1 MFSSAFS
8 SYRSLLTP
16 STPTAFFRFCFRCS
30 DISVSSFT
38 LCIRFSTRGYFADCS
53 LIPSAFVAMLFF
65 LPLVCFLFPLWERLF
80 ADPFAPPAFTGFFTT
95 MSQSDFW
102 QAFGV
107 SPFTRL
113 QFPLPC
119 FRSLPDLPSIQILL
133 CALATLSDPDGT
145 YGTLAYRLPYC
156 CLRPKEKYRLPLFHL
171 RGCIASRFRIA
182 ALALHCLRL
191 NLTSR
196 LRLQGCVPT
205 AC

>member
-1 MFSSAFS
+1 
-8 SYRSLLTP
+8 
-16 STPTAFFRFCFRCS
+16 
-30 DISVSSFT
+30 
-38 LCIRFSTRGYFADCS
+38 
-53 LIPSAFVAMLFF
+53 MLF
-65 LPLVCFLFPLWERLF
+65 LPLVCYLFPLWERLF

-156 CLRPKEKYRLPLFHL
+156 CLRPKEKYRLPLFL
-171 RGCIASRFRIA
+171 TYGAVS
-182 ALALHCLRL
+182 LHAFALRL
-191 NLTSR
+191 SHS
-196 LRLQGCVPT
+196 T
-205 AC
+205 AYA

>member
-1 MFSSAFS
+1 M
-8 SYRSLLTP
+8 
-16 STPTAFFRFCFRCS
+16 
-30 DISVSSFT
+30 
-38 LCIRFSTRGYFADCS
+38 
-53 LIPSAFVAMLFF
+53 
-65 LPLVCFLFPLWERLF
+65 CFLFPLWERLF

-102 QAFGV
+102 QAFGF

-156 CLRPKEKYRLPLFHL
+156 CLRPKEKYRLPLYITTLSHCGSRTPLPTLKPHL
-171 RGCIASRFRIA
+171 TASAPR
-182 ALALHCLRL
+182 LCTDCLL
-191 NLTSR
+191 SFIGFGLSPNYIICTVSAH
-196 LRLQGCVPT
+196 VE
-205 AC
+205 